1 MKNSKRREIQ
11 GRHMKDTKNER
22 ERYKRK
28 YRGKFRKI
36 QEKNSKK
43 FRKSKI
49 SREAGSVV
57 ATNGSKGSCLWL
69 QRKRKGKK
77 AI

>member
-1 MKNSKRREIQ
+1 MK
-11 GRHMKDTKNER
+11 ER
-22 ERYKRK
+22 GTSEKRK

-36 QEKNSKK
+36 QENSKK

-69 QRKRKGKK
+69 QRRK
-77 AI
+77 